1 MFLKIHLCLPLCK
14 HFMID
19 LCGIHLYSTFY
30 TFSAFITGFKV
41 VHICLNGHKF
51 SWYKCRVTFIKCLCA
66 RRCLR
71 EHISHACF
79 SYFFG
84 CIGSLLL
91 QGLFSS
97 CGEQGRLSSCGVWA
111 FRCGGFSCCGTW
123 ALGLMI
129 VGSLIAT
136 SDGSPL
142 QDSSRDNPMD
152 RGAWWDTVQGV
163 SKSQT
168 GLSD

>member
-1 MFLKIHLCLPLCK
+1 MFLKIHLRLSLCK

-97 CGEQGRLSSCGVWA
+97 CGSWVSHY
-111 FRCGGFSCCGTW
+111 GGFSC
-123 ALGLMI
+123 
-129 VGSLIAT
+129 
-136 SDGSPL
+136 
-142 QDSSRDNPMD
+142 
-152 RGAWWDTVQGV
+152 GARAPGV
-163 SKSQT
+163 RASVVAAH
-168 GLSD
+168 GLSCSVACRIFLDQGLNPCPLHWQADS